1 MVYHK
6 SYDYGKG
13 VMLGFAEKKLSQ
25 IRRSI
30 LMSFF
35 RTGTVIIAAFL
46 CMVEPCL
53 SSTALAEA
61 LNAPV
66 ILSPDGVQ
74 RPVSYE
80 YNPLYGP
87 NYPSLQNS
95 YFTDDYGNIL
105 MIVNVL
111 GEVNKPGQIVVREST
126 DFPSILALAGGLK
139 HDANLTKVLVAR
151 QELDKNGAQAYRID
165 LKKYFKHGD
174 RSTFIALKPNDTI
187 IVPEK
192 GMSLNLL
199 SKVLATALSGFSI
212 FQILENSETFNPN
225 TGSFESP

>member
-1 MVYHK
+1 MRV
-6 SYDYGKG
+6 
-13 VMLGFAEKKLSQ
+13 
-25 IRRSI
+25 
-30 LMSFF
+30 F
-35 RTGTVIIAAFL
+35 RFLRAAAVALQLLALPCTGA
-46 CMVEPCL
+46 
-53 SSTALAEA
+53 TALAEA
-61 LNAPV
+61 FSSPV

-111 GEVNKPGQIVVREST
+111 GEVNKPGQIVVRESS
-126 DFPSILALAGGLK
+126 DFPTVLALAGGLK

-151 QELDKNGAQAYRID
+151 QELDKNGMQAYRID

-199 SKVLATALSGFSI
+199 SKVFATALSGFSI

-225 TGSFESP
+225 TGQFESP

>member
-1 MVYHK
+1 MRVFRFLRAAAVALQLLALPCT
-6 SYDYGKG
+6 GATA
-13 VMLGFAEKKLSQ
+13 FAE
-25 IRRSI
+25 
-30 LMSFF
+30 
-35 RTGTVIIAAFL
+35 AF
-46 CMVEPCL
+46 
-53 SSTALAEA
+53 SS
-61 LNAPV
+61 PV

-111 GEVNKPGQIVVREST
+111 GEVNKPGQIVVRESS
-126 DFPSILALAGGLK
+126 DFPTVLALAGGLK

-151 QELDKNGAQAYRID
+151 QELDKNGMQAYRID

-225 TGSFESP
+225 TGQFESP

>member
-1 MVYHK
+1 MRV
-6 SYDYGKG
+6 
-13 VMLGFAEKKLSQ
+13 
-25 IRRSI
+25 
-30 LMSFF
+30 F
-35 RTGTVIIAAFL
+35 RFLRAAAVALQLLALPCTGA
-46 CMVEPCL
+46 
-53 SSTALAEA
+53 TALAEA
-61 LNAPV
+61 FNTPV

-74 RPVSYE
+74 RSVSYE

-111 GEVNKPGQIVVREST
+111 GEVNKPGQIVVRESS
-126 DFPSILALAGGLK
+126 DFPTVLALAGGLK

-151 QELDKNGAQAYRID
+151 QELDKNGMQAYRID

-199 SKVLATALSGFSI
+199 SKVFATALSGFSI

-225 TGSFESP
+225 TGSFISD